1 MNLNREDYKFEFM
14 KKLWVIKEM
23 RGVEGEGIVYIK
35 EVIKI
40 ILVVIIYIFELYVVK
55 NFRFFWFC
63 ILLYI

>member
-40 ILVVIIYIFELYVVK
+40 ILVVIIYIF
-55 NFRFFWFC
+55 
-63 ILLYI
+63 